1 MSLSTFVPKRQTTP
15 CLSDRSLDVAV
26 PAVACP
32 ESDKLG
38 TDLFTS
44 DKIPVWQLEAI
55 ARRIPSMVKAG
66 GGRDSRARRQKKSGV
81 DRRFE
86 KLELMLG
93 EYRYETNCCREENDR
108 LLRELP

>member
-1 MSLSTFVPKRQTTP
+1 
-15 CLSDRSLDVAV
+15 
-26 PAVACP
+26 
-32 ESDKLG
+32 
-38 TDLFTS
+38 
-44 DKIPVWQLEAI
+44 
-55 ARRIPSMVKAG
+55 MVKAG